1 MNKTTIKEFINNNFF
16 QLTILAIVVT
26 LCFMSLIIIDKVED
40 NYYQV
45 ELEGN
50 NE

>member
-1 MNKTTIKEFINNNFF
+1 MSEEDIKDFINNNFF

-26 LCFMSLIIIDKVED
+26 TCFMTLIIIDKIED

>member
-1 MNKTTIKEFINNNFF
+1 MSEENIKDFINNNFF
-16 QLTILAIVVT
+16 QLTILAIVVIT
-26 LCFMSLIIIDKVED
+26 CFMALIIIDKVED

>member
-1 MNKTTIKEFINNNFF
+1 MNKEDVKEFINNNFF
-16 QLTILAIVVT
+16 QLTILVIVIT
-26 LCFMSLIIIDKVED
+26 LCFMSLIIIGKVED